1 MLGLAPPLGR
11 VARADLVPSVA
22 VNAADRHGAQA
33 REHLAAWLARGDV
46 AAELARLGV
55 EPEEARRRLAA
66 LSDAEAQALAQRIDA
81 LPAGGGFGAVVLVVA
96 IVLAVLIITDALGL
110 TDVFPWVREVN

>member
-22 VNAADRHGAQA
+22 VNAG
-33 REHLAAWLARGDV
+33 EHLAAWLARGDV